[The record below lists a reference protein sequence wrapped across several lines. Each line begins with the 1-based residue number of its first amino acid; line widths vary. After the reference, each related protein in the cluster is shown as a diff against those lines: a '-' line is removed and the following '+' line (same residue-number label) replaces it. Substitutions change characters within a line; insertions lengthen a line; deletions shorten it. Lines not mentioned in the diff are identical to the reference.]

1 MSTLTPIQRRQRYTL
16 LLIALLFLL
25 PLALSFYLYY
35 GSDGWRPGGQVNYGE
50 LLIPPRPLPAVT
62 LRQPDG
68 VEVHRPFEGAWSL
81 ILVGTGAC
89 NDQCRKALYVM
100 RQVRLALNQ
109 DSGRVRRVL
118 LYHGECCEQPYFS
131 REQSGLIVLDIDS
144 VDGAP
149 LREAFAA
156 VNSPPAQSAR
166 IWLSDPLGNLMM
178 VYPVDVEPKG
188 LLRDLKRLLK
198 LSHIG

>member
-1 MSTLTPIQRRQRYTL
+1 MSTLTPIQRRQRYTP

-35 GSDGWRPGGQVNYGE
+35 GSNGWRPGGQVNYGE
-50 LLIPPRPLPAVT
+50 LIIPPRPLPAVT

-109 DSGRVRRVL
+109 DSARVRRVF

-149 LREAFAA
+149 IRETFAA

-178 VYPVDVEPKG
+178 SYPADAEPKG
-188 LLRDLKRLLK
+188 LLRDLQRLLK